1 MVWSSSGNIKSNSE
15 FHSTSLDGL
24 GRKEWAH
31 PSTRGS
37 ISLLL
42 GSVNGYDGFGMTC
55 VLQPGHCAP
64 GWLPDRDACMCVLKD
79 MQENECSN
87 ITQKSPEL
95 ELTQRCS
102 KSRKDAQTVVC
113 SQGRSHSNQDE
124 WEVAAAPVR

>member
-1 MVWSSSGNIKSNSE
+1 
-15 FHSTSLDGL
+15 
-24 GRKEWAH
+24 
-31 PSTRGS
+31 
-37 ISLLL
+37 
-42 GSVNGYDGFGMTC
+42 
-55 VLQPGHCAP
+55 
-64 GWLPDRDACMCVLKD
+64 MCVLKD
-79 MQENECSN
+79 VQENECSN